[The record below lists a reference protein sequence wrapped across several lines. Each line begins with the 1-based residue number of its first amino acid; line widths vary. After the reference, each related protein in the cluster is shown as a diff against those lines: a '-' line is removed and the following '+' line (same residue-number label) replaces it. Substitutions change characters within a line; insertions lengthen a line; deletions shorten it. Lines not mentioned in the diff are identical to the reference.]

1 MINEIRRSIRSYL
14 IDGYYLDATV
24 VDVTNDLMVGRLFA
38 TSQAGLEI
46 QVYGTE
52 TPVAR
57 QVFLDEMAS
66 LETRLQQPW
75 FQLTPEISE
84 VPDPE

>member
-1 MINEIRRSIRSYL
+1 MILETIRRIRSYL
-14 IDGYYLDATV
+14 IDGYYLSATV
-24 VDVTNDLMVGRLFA
+24 VDIPNDLMTGTLFA

-46 QVYGTE
+46 PVYQTE

-75 FQLTPEISE
+75 FETLAEATQI
-84 VPDPE
+84 PDPE